1 MAGIENDDSLSVEK
15 IFLKKTESPIFDMLD
30 IKIKRYHREK
40 KENILCF

>member
-1 MAGIENDDSLSVEK
+1 MTEIKDDDSLNAEK
-15 IFLKKTESPIFDMLD
+15 IFLEKTESPIFDMLD